1 MKTKKM
7 CERLNRAESAKPRP
21 MIEGELPDMPAGE
34 ADEDFVEESKKSS
47 SKSKR
52 RLRKQA
58 DI

>member
-1 MKTKKM
+1 M

-34 ADEDFVEESKKSS
+34 VDEDFVEESKSS
-47 SKSKR
+47 SKSKGKR

-58 DI
+58 DIIE